1 MAAAVEKAYQAIRD
15 GIVRGI
21 YAAGAH
27 LTTTDLATVTGLS
40 RTPIREAMRRLH
52 AEGLIE
58 FIPNRGAFVNNL
70 DESEIEEIYRLRVL
84 LEGHA
89 AGAAAV
95 SATEAQLSELEDI
108 AQRLDQIIIGSN
120 PPALEQIA
128 DLNNRFHKLIVSA
141 AGSPR
146 LESALASIIEI
157 PLVLRT
163 FQRYEVAELRRS
175 AKQHLELVSA
185 LRARDA
191 DWARSVMASH
201 ILSAQ
206 HALLRATR

>member
-1 MAAAVEKAYQAIRD
+1 MAAAVEKAYNAIRD
-15 GIVRGI
+15 GIISGI
-21 YAAGAH
+21 YAAGKH
-27 LTTTDLATVTGLS
+27 LTTNDLATVTGLS
-40 RTPIREAMRRLH
+40 RTPIREAMRLLH
-52 AEGLIE
+52 AEGLIQ
-58 FIPNRGAFVNNL
+58 FIPNRGAFVNHL
-70 DESEIEEIYRLRVL
+70 DESEVEEIYRLRVL

-95 SATEAQLSELEDI
+95 SATEGQLSELEDI
-108 AQRLDQIIIGSN
+108 AQRIDEIVTGGN
-120 PPALEQIA
+120 PPDLEQIA
-128 DLNNRFHKLIVSA
+128 DLNNRFHKLIVIA

-146 LESALASIIEI
+146 LESALASIIKI

-163 FQRYEVAELRRS
+163 FQRYELAELRRS

-185 LRARDA
+185 LRAHDA
-191 DWARSVMASH
+191 EWAKSVMASH

>member
-1 MAAAVEKAYQAIRD
+1 MAAAVEKAYNAIRD

-21 YAAGAH
+21 YGPGEH
-27 LTTTDLATVTGLS
+27 LTTNELATVTGLS
-40 RTPIREAMRRLH
+40 RTPIREAMRLLH
-52 AEGLIE
+52 AEGLIQ
-58 FIPNRGAFVNNL
+58 FIPNRGAFVNHL
-70 DESEIEEIYRLRVL
+70 DESEVEEIYRLRVL

-95 SATEAQLSELEDI
+95 SATEAQLGELEDI
-108 AQRLDQIIIGSN
+108 AQRIDEIVTGGN
-120 PPALEQIA
+120 PPPLEQIA
-128 DLNNRFHKLIVSA
+128 DLNNRFHKLIVIA

-163 FQRYEVAELRRS
+163 FQRYELAELRRS

-185 LRARDA
+185 LQAHDA
-191 DWARSVMASH
+191 EWAKSVMASH

>member
-1 MAAAVEKAYQAIRD
+1 MSHWPVLAGLAAAALICGLIIYQRS
-15 GIVRGI
+15 GPVFETRPL
-21 YAAGAH
+21 AAN
-27 LTTTDLATVTGLS
+27 LS
-40 RTPIREAMRRLH
+40 VPLPITRRL
-52 AEGLIE
+52 ADGSIARLK
-58 FIPNRGAFVNNL
+58 A
-70 DESEIEEIYRLRVL
+70 DAEIEEIYRLRVL

-108 AQRLDQIIIGSN
+108 AQRLDQIVIGSN